1 MEKELKLLKKKNIKK
16 IYYKM
21 KKIYRKF
28 KIAFLNFND
37 KLYIFVLTQ
46 KLKLIVLTQKLKLIV
61 LRSKKLRGKLLQ
73 GIPLGSVLISEK
85 EKLNKQRELELS
97 WEKFFTLQPKSRDLP
112 HYTDSTKSTIS
123 FGESTEKV
131 NLKELVKSGTTSREI
146 DSIYKPFNLESDV
159 CLYRYQV
166 KAYNDKSVF
175 ACTLSD
181 EYEESIAE
189 ETVLNELVTEK
200 SNLEAEGFALKNK
213 VTDRF
218 TNVFDTAAE
227 IECSDESFQQIREN
241 LEQAEEIG
249 QYFIDLVV
257 LLLGA

>member
-1 MEKELKLLKKKNIKK
+1 M
-16 IYYKM
+16 YYKIN
-21 KKIYRKF
+21 KIYRKF
-28 KIAFLNFND
+28 KIAFLNFNG
-37 KLYIFVLTQ
+37 KLYIFVLTH
-46 KLKLIVLTQKLKLIV
+46 KLKLID

-73 GIPLGSVLISEK
+73 GIPLGSALMSEK
-85 EKLNKQRELELS
+85 EKLNKQREFELS
-97 WEKFFTLQPKSRDLP
+97 WEKFITIQPKSRNLP
-112 HYTDSTKSTIS
+112 RYTDSTKSTIS

-131 NLKELVKSGTTSREI
+131 DLKYLVESGTTSRKV

-159 CLYRYQV
+159 CKYRYKV
-166 KAYNDKSVF
+166 NAYKDKSEF

-181 EYEESIAE
+181 RYDESIAE

-218 TNVFDTAAE
+218 INVFDTAAE
-227 IECSDESFQQIREN
+227 IECSDESFQQMREN

-249 QYFIDLVV
+249 HYFIDLVV
-257 LLLGA
+257 LLLGV